1 MILYEPDHINRA
13 LNLASKLNEQAA
25 DITSYSEFKLGGNT
39 PIPTCTDAILTIWG
53 HGGPNTFAQQTPAVL
68 QTFISAWKKT
78 NKQLTTVDIVTCDVR
93 HVQNGQ
99 NSYIDQLMPLL
110 ILSSK
115 LLVKI
120 RTLPRGGSDA
130 TWSVLYACEERNK
143 DGYYFVAGT
152 TEEAMKKGED
162 VLNDAEKQVSGTPAY
177 NSADKFMAALRIAEV
192 LNNEAAKK
200 GKVEY
205 VSSSGSLTKLRD
217 ALVLVTTYVGKDRK
231 IIAVP
236 SMLGRNQLP
245 ALNHLLAAA
254 RASGGSM
261 TTRSQLITLR
271 DMLATANSHPFGL
284 HASLALGADPPPAT
298 LFDMLHT
305 DTQAPSST
313 VVAAVSVD
321 DIKDPT
327 LNEQLYDVMM
337 LTSFISVAASRY
349 LYQTIYKDR
358 KPDITTPAGAS
369 EFVKAMANAK
379 NFILTNAMGG
389 YLSSESLLSR
399 SYTQST
405 TSADLHMEFL
415 ATLFQGFNF
424 PPATITELDSVL
436 TSVTKNISDL
446 KLSWSDQN
454 STLDHMVFLYYFDK
468 VMGTEIKVPK
478 VRIYF
483 LHIDQSSWTASV
495 GKSSVS
501 HFNFNMNFMDGI
513 YPMDVINTATD
524 RDKIKKLLTTL
535 TGQSMEDLNKLL
547 SPSVVN
553 PNPT

>member
-1 MILYEPDHINRA
+1 MRA
-13 LNLASKLNEQAA
+13 LNMANKLNEKSA
-25 DITSYSEFKLGGNT
+25 DIATYTRLGGNT
-39 PIPTCTDAILTIWG
+39 PIPICTDATLTIWG
-53 HGGPNTFAQQTPAVL
+53 HGGPSTFANLSPPLL
-68 QTFISAWKKT
+68 QAFISAWKTT
-78 NKQLTTVDIVTCDVR
+78 NKQLTTVDIVSCDVR
-93 HVQNGQ
+93 HVQDGR

-110 ILSSK
+110 ILNSK

-120 RTLPRGGSDA
+120 RTLPRGGSNA
-130 TWSVLYACEERNK
+130 TWSVLYACEK
-143 DGYYFVAGT
+143 PDIDGYYFVAGDT
-152 TEEAMKKGED
+152 KDAMEEGEK
-162 VLNDAEKQVSGTPAY
+162 VLKNAEQQVAQQQQMSGHSAY
-177 NSADKFMAALRIAEV
+177 KSSDEFMAALRIAKEM
-192 LNNEAAKK
+192 NDQAARKK
-200 GKVEY
+200 SVGY

-217 ALVLVTTYVGKDRK
+217 GLVFVTTYVDKGGN

-236 SMLGRNQLP
+236 SMIRRSQLP
-245 ALNHLLAAA
+245 ILNDMLAAA

-261 TTRSQLITLR
+261 TTRSQLITLK
-271 DMLATANSHPFGL
+271 DMLVTANLHPLGL
-284 HASLALGADPPPAT
+284 HARIALGADPPPAS

-327 LNEQLYDVMM
+327 LNAQLYDVMM

-349 LYQTIYKDR
+349 LYQTTYKDH
-358 KPDITTPAGAS
+358 KPDITTSAGAS

-399 SYTQST
+399 KYTQST
-405 TSADLHMEFL
+405 TSADLHLEFL
-415 ATLFQGFNF
+415 TTLFEGFNF

-446 KLSWSDQN
+446 KLSWSDQT
-454 STLDHMVFLYYFDK
+454 STLDHMIFLYYFDK

-501 HFNFNMNFMDGI
+501 HFNFNMNFIDGI
-513 YPMDVINTATD
+513 YPMDVVQTATD

-535 TGQSMEDLNKLL
+535 TGQSMDDLNKLL